1 MSMSQN
7 NALVEIALALAMAF
21 FSIMVLAMV
30 SMGVS
35 DNVHNKNKIVEKYIQ
50 SSFKLRAS
58 SSNDKPSHNV
68 PTSDPIARKNLIIY
82 FQNKFFNADLKV
94 ISEHQFAKDNI
105 KVVAVDPSIPT
116 AEALKIR
123 KMFGSNPVVVT
134 LLNKVWLERLKEY
147 TK

>member
-1 MSMSQN
+1 MSQN

-35 DNVHNKNKIVEKYIQ
+35 GKVHNQDKTVEKYFQ
-50 SSFKLRAS
+50 SSIKLRAS
-58 SSNDKPSHNV
+58 SSNDKSSHSISA
-68 PTSDPIARKNLIIY
+68 SDQIDRKSLIIY
-82 FQNKFFNADLKV
+82 FQNKFFDAELIEIPKHKL
-94 ISEHQFAKDNI
+94 IKSKI

-116 AEALKIR
+116 AEALKVR

-134 LLNKVWLERLKEY
+134 LLNKVWLKRLQENK
-147 TK
+147 K

>member
-1 MSMSQN
+1 MSQN

-35 DNVHNKNKIVEKYIQ
+35 DNVHHKNKIVEEYIK
-50 SSFKLRAS
+50 SSMKLRAS
-58 SSNDKPSHNV
+58 TSNDKASEDV
-68 PTSDPIARKNLIIY
+68 AASDRIDPKNLVIY
-82 FQNKFFNADLKV
+82 FQKRFFDAELKE
-94 ISEHQFAKDNI
+94 ISEHQFPKKRI

-147 TK
+147 KK